1 MEKLLG
7 FIGADIDCVTSIT
20 PYHKDTRDMKKVLEL
35 AHEFWPNEKPAWTS
49 VGCSGLYLRSMI
61 IEIYGIAIVED

>member
-1 MEKLLG
+1 
-7 FIGADIDCVTSIT
+7 
-20 PYHKDTRDMKKVLEL
+20 MKKVLEL